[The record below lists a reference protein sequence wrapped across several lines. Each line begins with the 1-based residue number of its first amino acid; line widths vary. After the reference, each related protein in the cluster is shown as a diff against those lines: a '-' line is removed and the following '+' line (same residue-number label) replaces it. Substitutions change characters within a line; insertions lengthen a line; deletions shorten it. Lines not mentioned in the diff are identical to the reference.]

1 MLRCVLKVSHGNTS
15 ESSFLWL
22 VPADRVLE
30 VPLTDL
36 SFEDRE
42 IILSEGE
49 LHIFDFSSLLE
60 FNRLVCRLG

>member
-1 MLRCVLKVSHGNTS
+1 MQTSLK
-15 ESSFLWL
+15 SSFLRL
-22 VPADRVLE
+22 LPPDRALE

-36 SFEDRE
+36 SFEDRG

-60 FNRLVCRLG
+60 FNHLVCRLG